1 MNKARR
7 HELKMLHYKRRLRI
21 YGAKSRSIKQYLNGN
36 SINVNC
42 NALRTTGKPC
52 SCAGCSP
59 YKYDRAKEKEKARR
73 LADPISEAVIRST
86 AIVRQSPFIPE
97 IEGCD

>member
-7 HELKMLHYKRRLRI
+7 HELKMLHFKRRMKKMRRI
-21 YGAKSRSIKQYLNGN
+21 SPGGNYYAYRSH
-36 SINVNC
+36 S
-42 NALRTTGKPC
+42 TPC
-52 SCAGCSP
+52 SCICCQQPDAA
-59 YKYDRAKEKEKARR
+59 YNRAKEKEKARR
-73 LADPISEAVIRST
+73 MADPISEAVIRST